1 MNPKDPRNFLRLLEK
16 NMLEQFYP
24 EKIGFRKDRTTK
36 SAAIGEVSVFLRKLW
51 SERNKLSNF
60 SRVGICDI
68 AGPPAAPMQLT
79 ESLLYASLKRQGR
92 GKAIF

>member
-24 EKIGFRKDRTTK
+24 EKIGFWKDRTTK

-60 SRVGICDI
+60 HGLVYAISQ
-68 AGPPAAPMQLT
+68 AP
-79 ESLLYASLKRQGR
+79 RQHQCN
-92 GKAIF
+92 

>member
-1 MNPKDPRNFLRLLEK
+1 MNPKDPRNFIRLLEK

-60 SRVGICDI
+60 STTCMAKMAVPQVARMKGIGIRCFV
-68 AGPPAAPMQLT
+68 
-79 ESLLYASLKRQGR
+79 LLRLRGR